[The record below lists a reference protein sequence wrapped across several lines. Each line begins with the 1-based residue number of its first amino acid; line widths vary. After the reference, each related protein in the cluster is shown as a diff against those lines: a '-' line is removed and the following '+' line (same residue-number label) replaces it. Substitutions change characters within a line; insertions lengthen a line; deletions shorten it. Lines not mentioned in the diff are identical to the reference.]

1 MPLRP
6 DLPTALNLSR
16 RPAATPVKLPR
27 MSFPMVGGPADAQD
41 SEGPQPVEMATPEA
55 EPFAG
60 PAQPGPSVP
69 DEYRPAD
76 GTAPAAPR
84 PAPAPLTPEEREAVR
99 VIVYGRAGSEACL
112 EAVQDLVDRQVSFN
126 YFDVD
131 RDALARQHLEAI
143 CGGEPVVP
151 VVVYIGF
158 RVR

>member
-41 SEGPQPVEMATPEA
+41 FQGAHPMEMMMPEA
-55 EPFAG
+55 LPGAG
-60 PAQPGPSVP
+60 PAEPGPPMAAESPPV
-69 DEYRPAD
+69 EEA
-76 GTAPAAPR
+76 TPAAPR
-84 PAPAPLTPEEREAVR
+84 PDPAAQAPEEREAVR

-131 RDALARQHLEAI
+131 RDALARQHLEAV